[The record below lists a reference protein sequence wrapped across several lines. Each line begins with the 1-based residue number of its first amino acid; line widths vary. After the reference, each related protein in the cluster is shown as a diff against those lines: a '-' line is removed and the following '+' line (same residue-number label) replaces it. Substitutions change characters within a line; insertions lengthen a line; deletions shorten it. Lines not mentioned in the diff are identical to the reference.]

1 MDLDEALEYAIDNKI
16 TFRFH
21 REDGVIKL
29 IAYQL
34 PFRAV
39 VVDKLTWTFKRVFK
53 GAILPAINKLKTQS
67 QT

>member
-1 MDLDEALEYAIDNKI
+1 MDFDEALQYAIDNKI
-16 TFRFH
+16 TFRFQ
-21 REDGVIKL
+21 REDGEVKL

-53 GAILPAINKLKTQS
+53 GAILPALNKLKNKTQ
-67 QT
+67 T